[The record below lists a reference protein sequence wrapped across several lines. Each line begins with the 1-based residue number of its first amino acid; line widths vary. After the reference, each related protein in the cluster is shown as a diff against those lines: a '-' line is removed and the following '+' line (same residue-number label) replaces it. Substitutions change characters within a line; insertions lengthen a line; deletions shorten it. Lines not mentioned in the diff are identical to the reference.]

1 MINHFVIAFHSN
13 SLNREISFRLPN
25 WFLSLIDKIHL
36 INPHHYYPSDH
47 QLDFSNHVR
56 VQARTLAVIHLFND
70 PIALLF
76 FNAAVIM
83 STYHH
88 EWHNYC
94 SKFFV
99 RNLSFSFKSGRYCN
113 IIFLRRNFT
122 QWCEMV
128 WSRIAARHRSKYVRD
143 WDMLSLFPIEA
154 WIIYHLWYP
163 FQKKYLM
170 TSGSILASIRASQP
184 TMSSRLPSM
193 LLRSARY
200 TSIEWVR
207 HLPFSRSNQ
216 ANPRK
221 LAARMPR
228 KHSEFWK

>member
-1 MINHFVIAFHSN
+1 MHSSFVMSLLHKSVVKYSRVLIYFSFQTVRFCINELGFETKHFWKWFKCQI
-13 SLNREISFRLPN
+13 LN
-25 WFLSLIDKIHL
+25 FLSL
-36 INPHHYYPSDH
+36 
-47 QLDFSNHVR
+47 DFKV
-56 VQARTLAVIHLFND
+56 
-70 PIALLF
+70 
-76 FNAAVIM
+76 
-83 STYHH
+83 
-88 EWHNYC
+88 
-94 SKFFV
+94 FV
-99 RNLSFSFKSGRYCN
+99 KNLSFSFKSGRYCN

-216 ANPRK
+216 ASPRK

>member
-1 MINHFVIAFHSN
+1 MHSSFVMSLLHKSVVKYSRVLIYFSFQTVRFCINELGFETKHFWKWFKCQI
-13 SLNREISFRLPN
+13 LN
-25 WFLSLIDKIHL
+25 FLSLDFKVFLLEILVSHSMKITKL
-36 INPHHYYPSDH
+36 S
-47 QLDFSNHVR
+47 
-56 VQARTLAVIHLFND
+56 TL
-70 PIALLF
+70 
-76 FNAAVIM
+76 
-83 STYHH
+83 T
-88 EWHNYC
+88 
-94 SKFFV
+94 
-99 RNLSFSFKSGRYCN
+99 KSGRYCN

-184 TMSSRLPSM
+184 TMSPRLPPM
-193 LLRSARY
+193 LLRPARY

-216 ANPRK
+216 ASPRK

-228 KHSEFWK
+228 KHSEFRK